1 MPTVRQI
8 QSAADILKGIVLH
21 TPLVNSPYLSRLFGA
36 DIYLKLENLQNTG
49 SFKVRGATF
58 KLLSEKRKRNLREVV
73 AASAGNHAQGVALA
87 ARQAGVKAT
96 VVMPEW
102 ASISKQEATRG
113 YGGTVIISGKNMS
126 ESLKEARKL
135 AGEDILFIHPFDD
148 PWIIAGQGT
157 VGLEIL
163 EDIDAPDKILVP
175 VGGGGL
181 AAGIGIAVKSKN
193 PATQVIGIQAAAC
206 PSALR
211 SRQLGTRIVV
221 EAGPTLADG
230 IAIRQIGKRTFRILE
245 KHVDAFATVNEESI
259 ASAVLMLLEKK
270 KILAEGAGATPL
282 AALLEGSV
290 RTKPGEKVV
299 LVISGGNMDSP
310 LIGRIINQGLIR
322 NARVMRMTVALDDV
336 PGSLAM
342 LLSHVASLKANVLH
356 IRHDR
361 NIGDLPINMS
371 RVGMELETRGFN
383 HIQEIL
389 AALGQAGY
397 DIQADP
403 ASLGKYDSL

>member
-1 MPTVRQI
+1 M
-8 QSAADILKGIVLH
+8 
-21 TPLVNSPYLSRLFGA
+21 
-36 DIYLKLENLQNTG
+36 
-49 SFKVRGATF
+49 
-58 KLLSEKRKRNLREVV
+58 
-73 AASAGNHAQGVALA
+73 
-87 ARQAGVKAT
+87 
-96 VVMPEW
+96 
-102 ASISKQEATRG
+102 
-113 YGGTVIISGKNMS
+113 
-126 ESLKEARKL
+126 
-135 AGEDILFIHPFDD
+135 
-148 PWIIAGQGT
+148 
-157 VGLEIL
+157 
-163 EDIDAPDKILVP
+163 
-175 VGGGGL
+175 
-181 AAGIGIAVKSKN
+181 
-193 PATQVIGIQAAAC
+193 
-206 PSALR
+206 
-211 SRQLGTRIVV
+211 

-230 IAIRQIGKRTFRILE
+230 IAVRQIGKRTFRILE

-322 NARVMRMTVALDDV
+322 NARVIRMTVALDDV

-403 ASLGKYDSL
+403 ASLGKFDPL

>member
-102 ASISKQEATRG
+102 ASISKQEATRA

-181 AAGIGIAVKSKN
+181 VGGHRHRSQVQKPGHPSDRHTSSGMSIG
-193 PATQVIGIQAAAC
+193 
-206 PSALR
+206 
-211 SRQLGTRIVV
+211 
-221 EAGPTLADG
+221 
-230 IAIRQIGKRTFRILE
+230 
-245 KHVDAFATVNEESI
+245 
-259 ASAVLMLLEKK
+259 SAVS
-270 KILAEGAGATPL
+270 A
-282 AALLEGSV
+282 
-290 RTKPGEKVV
+290 
-299 LVISGGNMDSP
+299 
-310 LIGRIINQGLIR
+310 
-322 NARVMRMTVALDDV
+322 
-336 PGSLAM
+336 
-342 LLSHVASLKANVLH
+342 
-356 IRHDR
+356 
-361 NIGDLPINMS
+361 IGD
-371 RVGMELETRGFN
+371 TDCRGGRP
-383 HIQEIL
+383 HS
-389 AALGQAGY
+389 GRRHCGS
-397 DIQADP
+397 ADR
-403 ASLGKYDSL
+403 